1 MSEKI
6 RDEFEVAFV
15 MHVCGCDAE
24 KAKDQIKWM
33 DGKGLLAR
41 HSAAYNFKYCM
52 QSTDDAWWAWQASRA
67 ALVVELPSDINGE
80 YYADGWNAALMCVEG
95 MLEEAGVSY
104 K

>member
-1 MSEKI
+1 MSEKM
-6 RDEFEVAFV
+6 REDF
-15 MHVCGCDAE
+15 
-24 KAKDQIKWM
+24 
-33 DGKGLLAR
+33 
-41 HSAAYNFKYCM
+41 
-52 QSTDDAWWAWQASRA
+52 DAWTMQYGFDDGEHMWQAWQASRA

>member
-1 MSEKI
+1 MSEKM
-6 RDEFEVAFV
+6 RDGFESWCLAN
-15 MHVCGCDAE
+15 GYTLRPAE
-24 KAKDQIKWM
+24 TNCVIIIDGDYGHPTVQI
-33 DGKGLLAR
+33 
-41 HSAAYNFKYCM
+41 
-52 QSTDDAWWAWQASRA
+52 AWQAWQASRA